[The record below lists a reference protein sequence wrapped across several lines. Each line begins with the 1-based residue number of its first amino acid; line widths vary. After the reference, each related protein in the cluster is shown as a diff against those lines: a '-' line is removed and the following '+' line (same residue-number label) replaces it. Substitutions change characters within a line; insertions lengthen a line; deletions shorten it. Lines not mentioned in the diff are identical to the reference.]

1 MLDKKYKFKD
11 LKVYS
16 STEWLADG
24 KKKYR
29 TVFENIET
37 TYLYAELSFY
47 NKLFDEEDWETS
59 IRLKAYRLNEK
70 GRKDELCD
78 IKLEKYKVSKEDNI
92 VQIREGWG
100 NKEAGAFWVRGDYLW
115 EAYIDEELVGRKRFY
130 VESGGP
136 VLNDDNPY
144 FEVSYIR
151 LYEGPNKGVPEE
163 ERNYYTCFKAKDTR
177 YIWVEFCFN
186 NLQSSSWYA
195 ELFFNFYND
204 AGQLK
209 GRTVELRKV
218 NPNEE
223 AVFITTGW
231 GSDTPG
237 SWYEDKYRLEVIFMD
252 QLIAVVPFEAGD
264 DWQKGESTLLVGND
278 LLRTEN
284 YHQKTEEPEETLEE
298 LLAKLNEMIGL
309 NQVKTRVQD
318 YISYLR
324 FLKLRKEQG
333 FDEYQKI
340 NLHSVFRGNPGTGKT
355 TIAKMLGKIYKQM
368 GLLSNGKVHEVG
380 RAELVGQYIGQT
392 APKVKE
398 MIDKARG
405 GVLFIDEAYSLI
417 RSKEDSKD
425 YGQEVVET
433 LVKEMSD
440 GPGDIAIIVA
450 GYPKEMDIFLDSNPG
465 FKSRFNIYFDFPDY
479 LPQELSQ
486 IVELSA
492 KKRDIEFTPEAL
504 AYLNKKITENYRNRD
519 ETFGNARLVNSLV
532 DEAKMNMGL
541 RVMKSADLSQV
552 TAEMLKKVE
561 LQDVQKIFKEEIQEL
576 PVIEEDNVLLDEAM
590 TELNSMIGLV
600 EVKNQI
606 FELIK
611 LVRFYRDM
619 GRDVLGRFSLHTV
632 FKGNPGTGKT
642 TVARILAKI
651 YKALGILERGHL
663 VECDRQSLV
672 AGYIGQTAI
681 KTQERI
687 DKAMGGVLFIDEAY
701 ALSPQGVV
709 NDFGNEALETIL
721 KQMEDKRGKFIVIV
735 AGYTE
740 PMDRFIE
747 SNPGLKSRFDRTLN
761 FEDYTSEELFQIAMY
776 MLQQE
781 KLTPDAEAEEYLRK
795 YMKYLYER
803 RDKYFG
809 NARSVRKIIGQG
821 VRKQH
826 LRMASLDKASRTEE
840 MLTALTLADLK
851 DLNFEEEAGN
861 QRKIGFRPQ
870 AE

>member
-1 MLDKKYKFKD
+1 VLDKNYKFKD
-11 LKVYS
+11 LSVYS

-47 NKLFDEEDWETS
+47 NKLFDEEDWDTA
-59 IRLKAYRLNEK
+59 IRLKAFRLNDK
-70 GRKDELCD
+70 GKKEDLCD
-78 IKLEKYKVSKEDNI
+78 VKLDNYKVSKEDNI

-100 NKEAGAFWVRGDYLW
+100 NKDAGAFWVRGDYLW
-115 EAYIDEELVGRKRFY
+115 EAYIDEELVGRKKFY

-136 VLNDDNPY
+136 VIGDDNPY
-144 FEVSYIR
+144 IAVDFVK
-151 LYEGPNKGVPEE
+151 LYEGPNKGVGEG
-163 ERNYYTCFKAKDTR
+163 ERNYYTCFRAKDTR
-177 YIWVEFCFN
+177 YIWAELHLN
-186 NLQSSSWYA
+186 NLQPSSWYA

-209 GRTVELRKV
+209 GRTVELRKINV
-218 NPNEE
+218 NEE
-223 AVFITTGW
+223 SLIVTTGW

-237 SWYEDKYRLEVIFMD
+237 SWYTDKYRLEVIFMD
-252 QLIAVVPFEAGD
+252 QLVAVVPFEAGD
-264 DWQKGESTLLVGND
+264 DWLKGENTTITGDD
-278 LLRTEN
+278 LRHTEG
-284 YHQKTEEPEETLEE
+284 YQKAEEPEETLDE
-298 LLAKLNEMIGL
+298 LLAKLEEMIGL
-309 NQVKTRVQD
+309 NQVKTRVHD

-333 FDEYQKI
+333 FDETQKI

-417 RSKEDSKD
+417 RTKEDSKD

-433 LVKEMSD
+433 LIKEMSD
-440 GPGDIAIIVA
+440 GAGDIAIIVA

-465 FKSRFNIYFDFPDY
+465 FKSRFNIYFDFPDF
-479 LPQELSQ
+479 LPQELSL
-486 IVELSA
+486 IVELAA
-492 KKRDIEFTPEAL
+492 KQKDIEFSTESL
-504 AYLNKKITENYRNRD
+504 AYLNKKVTESYRNRD
-519 ETFGNARLVNSLV
+519 GSFGNARLVNSLV

-541 RVMKSADLSQV
+541 RVMKSADLSQI

-561 LQDVQKIFKEEIQEL
+561 LLDVQKIFKDEKVQMPLID
-576 PVIEEDNVLLDEAM
+576 EDNVLLEEAM
-590 TELNSMIGLV
+590 AELNAMVGLS

-611 LVRFYRDM
+611 LVRFYRDT

-642 TVARILAKI
+642 TVARILAQV

-672 AGYIGQTAI
+672 AGFIGQTAI
-681 KTQERI
+681 KTAERI
-687 DKAMGGVLFIDEAY
+687 EKAIGGVLFIDEAY
-701 ALSPQGVV
+701 ALSPQGTG

-721 KQMEDKRGKFIVIV
+721 KQMEDKRGQFIVIV

-747 SNPGLKSRFDRTLN
+747 SNPGLKSRFDKTLN
-761 FEDYTSEELFQIAMY
+761 FEDYSADELYQIASY
-776 MLQQE
+776 MLSPE
-781 KLTPDAEAEEYLRK
+781 KLTPDAEADEYLKK
-795 YMKYLYER
+795 YMKYLYDR
-803 RDKYFG
+803 RDKFFG
-809 NARSVRKIIGQG
+809 NARSVRKIISQAI
-821 VRKQH
+821 RKQH
-826 LRMASLDKASRTEE
+826 LRMASLDRASRTEE
-840 MLTALTLADLK
+840 MLTALTIADMK
-851 DLNFEEEAGN
+851 DLNFEEEAGS
-861 QRKIGFRPQ
+861 QRKVGFRPQ